1 MKLTEKNIL
10 FLSIFIRKTAEAQP
24 SSVISTQPLQFT
36 IADGQ
41 VLLHLVLA
49 VKGGI
54 CSPSYATQVV
64 IRPESML
71 HC

>member
-54 CSPSYATQVV
+54 
-64 IRPESML
+64 
-71 HC
+71 